1 MQINTFFGRLLETI
15 FTACWRV
22 AGDCYASR
30 DDALSSVGKTGQRD
44 EAKGKRGEG
53 ERERKKETKKKWEE
67 RKRERSHVKRKE
79 RIVMAESEKGL
90 KRVEKEEERERK
102 RNETRGCRLR
112 EEVKKSENRAK
123 RWNKSIVPN
132 YYRET
137 AWSWVYTR
145 LQTSARNS
153 RRYITFI
160 IQHWPTL
167 VIVPSIL
174 FSLSARGYL
183 FTSFEYR
190 INRFSALN
198 RHDKGEPSFDT
209 FDRWFGSYRIKM
221 RPEVP
226 SVPLSPPCFS
236 HFYAS
241 IFDTRIYGEKPRIYG
256 PSSKDFD
263 TRPLSLSLFL
273 SFCF

>member
-1 MQINTFFGRLLETI
+1 MKR
-15 FTACWRV
+15 
-22 AGDCYASR
+22 
-30 DDALSSVGKTGQRD
+30 
-44 EAKGKRGEG
+44 KGKGGKERGKEKRKRRKN
-53 ERERKKETKKKWEE
+53 EKRERK
-67 RKRERSHVKRKE
+67 RSRIKRKE

-90 KRVEKEEERERK
+90 KRMEKKREREKEKWNARVSVWEK
-102 RNETRGCRLR
+102 
-112 EEVKKSENRAK
+112 VKKSENRAK

-174 FSLSARGYL
+174 FSLSARGYF
-183 FTSFEYR
+183 FTSLEYR

-198 RHDKGEPSFDT
+198 RDP
-209 FDRWFGSYRIKM
+209 
-221 RPEVP
+221 
-226 SVPLSPPCFS
+226 
-236 HFYAS
+236 
-241 IFDTRIYGEKPRIYG
+241 
-256 PSSKDFD
+256 
-263 TRPLSLSLFL
+263 
-273 SFCF
+273 

>member
-1 MQINTFFGRLLETI
+1 M
-15 FTACWRV
+15 
-22 AGDCYASR
+22 
-30 DDALSSVGKTGQRD
+30 SV
-44 EAKGKRGEG
+44 
-53 ERERKKETKKKWEE
+53 WE
-67 RKRERSHVKRKE
+67 K
-79 RIVMAESEKGL
+79 
-90 KRVEKEEERERK
+90 
-102 RNETRGCRLR
+102 
-112 EEVKKSENRAK
+112 VKKSENRAK

-174 FSLSARGYL
+174 FPLSARGYFSHKL
-183 FTSFEYR
+183 R
-190 INRFSALN
+190 INRFSVTLN
-198 RHDKGEPSFDT
+198 RTTSFDT

-221 RPEVP
+221 HPEALLRSLIP
-226 SVPLSPPCFS
+226 TLFFS
-236 HFYAS
+236 FLRVNFWYANLW
-241 IFDTRIYGEKPRIYG
+241 RKPRNLWTEAIGGFRYA
-256 PSSKDFD
+256 PA
-263 TRPLSLSLFL
+263 LSL

>member
-1 MQINTFFGRLLETI
+1 M
-15 FTACWRV
+15 
-22 AGDCYASR
+22 
-30 DDALSSVGKTGQRD
+30 SV
-44 EAKGKRGEG
+44 
-53 ERERKKETKKKWEE
+53 WE
-67 RKRERSHVKRKE
+67 K
-79 RIVMAESEKGL
+79 
-90 KRVEKEEERERK
+90 
-102 RNETRGCRLR
+102 
-112 EEVKKSENRAK
+112 VKKSENRAK

-174 FSLSARGYL
+174 FPLSARRYF
-183 FTSFEYR
+183 FTSLEYR

-198 RHDKGEPSFDT
+198 RKGETSFDT

-221 RPEVP
+221 RPEVAP
-226 SVPLSPPCFS
+226 FPYPHPVFL
-236 HFYAS
+236 
-241 IFDTRIYGEKPRIYG
+241 IFTRQFLIREFTGEKTPEFMERGRRI
-256 PSSKDFD
+256 SI
-263 TRPLSLSLFL
+263 RSLFV
-273 SFCF
+273 F